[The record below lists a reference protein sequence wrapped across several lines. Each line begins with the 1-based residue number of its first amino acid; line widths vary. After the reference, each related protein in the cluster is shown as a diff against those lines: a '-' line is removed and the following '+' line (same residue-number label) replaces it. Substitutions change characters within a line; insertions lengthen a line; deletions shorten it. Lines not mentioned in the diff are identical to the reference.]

1 MTHSVYTL
9 CGFQKHNPVG
19 FCVFCEIYGN
29 YIQRNHKYNRGGR
42 LNIIR
47 SLHDKIL
54 YVHYTNQNY
63 TFITRT
69 IYYTSILDE
78 PFVIYNFVQIYM
90 QKGAYSPY
98 INVKAGKKGGY

>member
-29 YIQRNHKYNRGGR
+29 YIQRNHKYKRGGR

-47 SLHDKIL
+47 SLHDKNIIRPYWMSRLLFKISYKSICKSVLIAHIL
-54 YVHYTNQNY
+54 
-63 TFITRT
+63 
-69 IYYTSILDE
+69 
-78 PFVIYNFVQIYM
+78 M
-90 QKGAYSPY
+90 
-98 INVKAGKKGGY
+98 